1 MAPGSCEMWV
11 LSSFRMW
18 IFWATELIPKFC
30 GEVGLNVTFINEIHA
45 HVKIIESHAYTMPTI
60 SEVHH
65 VYTEPITTIWND
77 LCSNPNLN
85 RDV

>member
-1 MAPGSCEMWV
+1 MC
-11 LSSFRMW
+11 
-18 IFWATELIPKFC
+18 
-30 GEVGLNVTFINEIHA
+30 INEIHA
-45 HVKIIESHAYTMPTI
+45 HVKIIESHAYAMPTI

-85 RDV
+85 QSRCVTGPNIFNVNITEPNAFLQVE